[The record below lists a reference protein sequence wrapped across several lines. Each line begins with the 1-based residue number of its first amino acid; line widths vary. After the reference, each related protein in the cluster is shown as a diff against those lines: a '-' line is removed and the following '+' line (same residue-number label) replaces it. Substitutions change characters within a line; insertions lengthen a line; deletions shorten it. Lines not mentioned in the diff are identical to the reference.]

1 MHFHIQE
8 ESKYTY
14 YTKEKINHTVEVIA
28 NIVNCGTEEILVNG
42 VEPPTSFSLVLSLK
56 EAYILKLS
64 NMNEKDRLRL
74 MKLNIDFLSVDE
86 NTITLNSPN
95 GNLKITLKYLNIYNL
110 INCYRNVYLLFSC
123 ILNKKASTCVE
134 IKI

>member
-8 ESKYTY
+8 ESKY

-28 NIVNCGTEEILVNG
+28 NIVNCGTEEILFNG
-42 VEPPTSFSLVLSLK
+42 VQPSTSFSLVLSFK
-56 EAYILKLS
+56 KAYIWKLL

-86 NTITLNSPN
+86 NTITLNSIN

-110 INCYRNVYLLFSC
+110 INCYRNVYLLFS
-123 ILNKKASTCVE
+123 
-134 IKI
+134 